1 MAEGL
6 IRHGQTSATEFGQD
20 RSIFSAA
27 MPIEVVSVW
36 LLFSSD
42 RPYENYSLTLRS
54 PDESKPPRMVETRYT
69 IDHPY
74 GSLIG
79 WSLVNPEVGGIYEC
93 RWTVPK

>member
-1 MAEGL
+1 
-6 IRHGQTSATEFGQD
+6 
-20 RSIFSAA
+20 

-79 WSLVNPEVGGIYEC
+79 WSLVKPRSWRYLRMPMDGAKVTERLLCLNVHQL
-93 RWTVPK
+93 